1 MFGGGDWPFEA
12 MVLTAERGAYI
23 TLLYPGYSVVV
34 PSPSLIKVPVAYA
47 LPEHDDGWKAFI
59 DTWLDLHARDGAM
72 QSLVDHWVFVRSFT
86 PPARRWSVVRNVLHW
101 VD

>member
-1 MFGGGDWPFEA
+1 
-12 MVLTAERGAYI
+12 MVLSAERGAYI

-47 LPEHDDGWKAFI
+47 LPEHDDGWKAFVE
-59 DTWLDLHARDGAM
+59 TWLDLHERDGAI
-72 QSLVDHWVFVRSFT
+72 QSLVDHWVFGRSFT
-86 PPARRWSVVRNVLHW
+86 PPTRRWSVVRNVLHW